1 MEIGDIVNLKN
12 ICFVEGNI
20 DHAYRKGRPCVFI
33 GEDDEHMY
41 FLPLSNTKKVKNKK
55 GVFIEPNKDNNLL
68 KTSHLNYKQLI
79 IKPIA
84 FYAVRA
90 FIDKDTMYKI
100 FVEMTKFFKEIR
112 SENDSKVLELAHDFI
127 DKSYCDADAP
137 KSKGYRNKR

>member
-1 MEIGDIVNLKN
+1 MRIVREGLVFSLMKIMSICTFCLYLTQKN
-12 ICFVEGNI
+12 
-20 DHAYRKGRPCVFI
+20 
-33 GEDDEHMY
+33 
-41 FLPLSNTKKVKNKK
+41 VKNKK
-55 GVFIEPNKDNNLL
+55 GAFIEPNKDNNLL

-100 FVEMTKFFKEIR
+100 FVEITKFFKEIR

-127 DKSYCDADAP
+127 NKSYCDADAP
-137 KSKGYRNKR
+137 KSKGYLK